1 MGFFLSYRIM
11 SMYSDK
17 HDKLDIT
24 FSSNY
29 SATMETAKPWHVV
42 ISIAMK
48 QNTQEAEQVIY

>member
-1 MGFFLSYRIM
+1 M

-24 FSSNY
+24 FNSSY
-29 SATMETAKPWHVV
+29 SATMETAKPRHGV

>member
-1 MGFFLSYRIM
+1 MFFFLSYRIM

-24 FSSNY
+24 FNSSY
-29 SATMETAKPWHVV
+29 SATMETAKPRHGV

-48 QNTQEAEQVIY
+48 QNTQEAE